1 MLNDSIDPSDLDDLY
16 QQMILD
22 HSRRPRNLREMDDAT
37 GSCEG
42 YNPLC
47 GDRVTV
53 FVKVNVQCV
62 TDTSFVG
69 KGCAICTASAS
80 MMTET
85 IKGHSTQTA
94 QMLFKHFHSMLTD
107 NASNGNPDL
116 DKLVVFE
123 GVRKYPIR
131 VKCAT
136 LPWHTLQAALTS
148 QNQIVSTE

>member
-1 MLNDSIDPSDLDDLY
+1 MLNDSIDPNGLEDLY

-22 HSRRPRNLREMDDAT
+22 HSRRPRNLREMTDAT
-37 GSCEG
+37 GSGEG

-47 GDRVTV
+47 GDRVMV
-53 FVKVNVQCV
+53 FVKIDAERV
-62 TDTSFVG
+62 TDVSFVG

-80 MMTET
+80 MMTEC

-94 QMLFKHFHSMLTD
+94 QGLFKSFHGMLTD
-107 NASNGNPDL
+107 SGGDGNPDL

-136 LPWHTLQAALTS
+136 LPWHTLKAALAS
-148 QNQIVSTE
+148 RDQIVSTE